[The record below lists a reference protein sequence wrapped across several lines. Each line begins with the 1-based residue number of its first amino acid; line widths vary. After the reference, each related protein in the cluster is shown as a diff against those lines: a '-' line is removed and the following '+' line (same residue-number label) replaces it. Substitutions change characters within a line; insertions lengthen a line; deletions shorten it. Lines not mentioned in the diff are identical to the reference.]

1 LFFPGPQVIDRSRG
15 PSWCRYEQ
23 PWNEEK
29 VPSIGELL
37 EETRAQCPDIA
48 AAENVFAAHDYWW
61 LDLPKKT

>member
-1 LFFPGPQVIDRSRG
+1 MPDCSHE

-29 VPSIGELL
+29 VPSIEELL

-48 AAENVFAAHDYWW
+48 EDVFAAYDYWW
-61 LDLPKKT
+61 IDLPKKT